1 MVLLHCCT
9 LCLCFLFRKSQF
21 STMKFF
27 VLVVF
32 AFLQLSSA
40 FQPIIS
46 QALQRPYRR
55 TVHMALPAETKKN
68 KRGVIFGA
76 TGYIGKF
83 VAKESIRRGY
93 ETVAFVREQSGAG
106 KDDFFKGCEV
116 IYGDVTDE
124 ENIRYLAFTS
134 KTDVV
139 ISCLASRSGTKSDS
153 YKIDYQATLN
163 TLNAAR
169 SAKVGQYILLSA
181 FCVKKPLLQFQFAKL
196 KFEQALTAAGDIT
209 FSIVRPNAYFKSVS
223 GQMELLQ
230 QGWPFVMFG
239 DGSMCKCN
247 PIAESD
253 LGDQPPQYNTYTL

>member
-1 MVLLHCCT
+1 MAILLHCCT

-21 STMKFF
+21 SNMKFF
-27 VLVVF
+27 VLVGV

-68 KRGVIFGA
+68 KRVVIFGA

-116 IYGDVTDE
+116 IYGDVTNE
-124 ENIRYLAFTS
+124 ENIRNLAFTS

-209 FSIVRPNAYFKSVS
+209 FSIVRMHISRVFLVKWNCCSKDGLLSCLVMVACANA
-223 GQMELLQ
+223 
-230 QGWPFVMFG
+230 
-239 DGSMCKCN
+239 
-247 PIAESD
+247 
-253 LGDQPPQYNTYTL
+253 TLSQSRT